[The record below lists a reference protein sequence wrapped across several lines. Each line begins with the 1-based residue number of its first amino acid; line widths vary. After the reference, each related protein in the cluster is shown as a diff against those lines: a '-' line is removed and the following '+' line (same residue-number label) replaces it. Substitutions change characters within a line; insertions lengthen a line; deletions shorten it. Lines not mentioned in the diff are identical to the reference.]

1 MWTTRLWRRECSAKT
16 HLVHPIS
23 ARVHH
28 NHHSIYLFCRVS
40 TCVLVCLLVLVLVLV
55 LVCVCVCV
63 CECSCPYH
71 INAMLSLSL
80 SLSLL
85 ICSLSYRLSI
95 FNNRTAMVTYSAPPD
110 ETHTAV
116 SLFGVGGAVTGTI
129 ETWELEA
136 ANNFGP
142 QP

>member
-1 MWTTRLWRRECSAKT
+1 MDEPSAPKAQGGCQAKVT
-16 HLVHPIS
+16 ASMGPIMPIGTNTVTIH
-23 ARVHH
+23 AYVDHQ
-28 NHHSIYLFCRVS
+28 IVE
-40 TCVLVCLLVLVLVLV
+40 T
-55 LVCVCVCV
+55 
-63 CECSCPYH
+63 
-71 INAMLSLSL
+71 
-80 SLSLL
+80 
-85 ICSLSYRLSI
+85 I

-116 SLFGVGGAVTGTI
+116 SLFGVGAAVSGTI